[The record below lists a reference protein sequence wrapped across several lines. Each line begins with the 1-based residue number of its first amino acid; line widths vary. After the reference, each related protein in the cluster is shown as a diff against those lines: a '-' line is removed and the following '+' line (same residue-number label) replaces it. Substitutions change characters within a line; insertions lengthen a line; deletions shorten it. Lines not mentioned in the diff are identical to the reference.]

1 MVYSRMTSGL
11 RAGLAAVVVLAASAA
26 VAGPLAVVEL
36 FTSQGCSSCPPADA
50 ALRDLARRTD
60 VIALTMP
67 VDYWDYLGWRD
78 TLAQPA
84 FTARQRAYAATRGD
98 RQVFTPQVVVN
109 GKGACI
115 GSDAAALEQLIQ
127 AGRPG
132 PGVAVALSESAG
144 TVAVDIAGATNGA
157 ARGHTGEVWVLSV
170 AKAREVAI
178 ERGEN
183 RGKTITYANVARGIT
198 RIGEWRGAPLR
209 LEVPLATAKGDGDA
223 YVVLLQAPDGEK
235 LGPILGAAKSPGL

>member
-1 MVYSRMTSGL
+1 MVYSRMISGL

-36 FTSQGCSSCPPADA
+36 FTSQGCSLCPPADA

-78 TLAQPA
+78 TLAKPA

-132 PGVAVALSESAG
+132 PGVGVTLSESAV
-144 TVAVDIAGATNGA
+144 TVAVNIAGTTNGA
-157 ARGHTGEVWVLSV
+157 ARSHIGEVWVVSV

-209 LEVPLATAKGDGDA
+209 LEVPLATAKGDGDG
-223 YVVLLQAPDGEK
+223 YVALLQAPDGEK

>member
-1 MVYSRMTSGL
+1 MVHSRMTSGL
-11 RAGLAAVVVLAASAA
+11 RAGLAAVVVLAASGAIA
-26 VAGPLAVVEL
+26 SPLAVVEL
-36 FTSQGCSSCPPADA
+36 FTSQACSSCPPADA

-78 TLAQPA
+78 TLAKPA

-132 PGVAVALSESAG
+132 PDVAVALSESAG
-144 TVAVDIAGATNGA
+144 SVAVDITGATNGA
-157 ARGHTGEVWVLSV
+157 ARGHTGEVWVVSV

-183 RGKTITYANVARGIT
+183 RGKSITYANVARGIT

-209 LEVPLATAKGDGDA
+209 LEVPLATAKGDGDG

>member
-11 RAGLAAVVVLAASAA
+11 RAGLAAVVVLAASGAIA
-26 VAGPLAVVEL
+26 SPLAVVEL
-36 FTSQGCSSCPPADA
+36 FTSQACSSCPPADA

-60 VIALTMP
+60 VVALTMP

-78 TLAQPA
+78 TLAKPA

-132 PGVAVALSESAG
+132 PDVAIALSESAG
-144 TVAVDIAGATNGA
+144 SVAVDITGATNGA
-157 ARGHTGEVWVLSV
+157 ARGHTGEVWVVSV

-183 RGKTITYANVARGIT
+183 RGKSITYANVARGIT

-209 LEVPLATAKGDGDA
+209 LEVPLAMAKGDGDG

>member
-1 MVYSRMTSGL
+1 MTSRL
-11 RAGLAAVVVLAASAA
+11 RAGVAAVVVVAASAA
-26 VAGPLAVVEL
+26 LAGPLAVVEL

-60 VIALTMP
+60 LVALTMP
-67 VDYWDYLGWRD
+67 VDYWDYLGWHD
-78 TLAQPA
+78 TLAKPA

-109 GKGACI
+109 GTGACI
-115 GSDAAALEQLIQ
+115 GSDAAGLEQLIQ

-132 PGVAVALSESAG
+132 PGVGIALSESGG
-144 TVAVDIAGATNGA
+144 TVAVEIAGATSGA
-157 ARGHTGEVWVLSV
+157 GRGDSGEVWVLPV

-183 RGKTITYANVARGIT
+183 RGKTITYANVVRGMT

-209 LEVPLATAKGDGDA
+209 LEVPLATAKGEGDA
-223 YVVLLQAPDGEK
+223 YVVLLQAPRGEK

>member
-11 RAGLAAVVVLAASAA
+11 RAGLAAVVVLAASGA
-26 VAGPLAVVEL
+26 VASPLAVVEL
-36 FTSQGCSSCPPADA
+36 FTSQACSSCPPADA

-78 TLAQPA
+78 TLAKPA

-132 PGVAVALSESAG
+132 PDVAVALSESAG
-144 TVAVDIAGATNGA
+144 SVAVDITGATNGA
-157 ARGHTGEVWVLSV
+157 ARGHTGEVWVVSV

-183 RGKTITYANVARGIT
+183 RGKSITYANVARGIT

-209 LEVPLATAKGDGDA
+209 LEVPLAMAKGDGDG

>member
-1 MVYSRMTSGL
+1 MTSRL
-11 RAGLAAVVVLAASAA
+11 RAGVAAVVVLAASAA
-26 VAGPLAVVEL
+26 IAGPLAVVEL

-50 ALRDLARRTD
+50 ALRDLSRRTD
-60 VIALTMP
+60 VIALTLP

-98 RQVFTPQVVVN
+98 RQVFTPQIVVN
-109 GKGACI
+109 GKGSCI

-132 PGVAVALSESAG
+132 PGMGIARSESGG
-144 TVAVDIAGATNGA
+144 TVAVEIAGATNGA
-157 ARGHTGEVWVLSV
+157 ARGDTGEVWILPV

-183 RGKTITYANVARGIT
+183 RGKTITYANVVRGMI

-209 LEVPLATAKGDGDA
+209 LEVPLATAKSDGDG
-223 YVVLLQAPDGEK
+223 YVVLLQAPRGEK
-235 LGPILGAAKSPGL
+235 PGPILGAAKSAGL

>member
-11 RAGLAAVVVLAASAA
+11 RAGLAAVVVLAASGA
-26 VAGPLAVVEL
+26 VASPLAVVEL
-36 FTSQGCSSCPPADA
+36 FTSQACSSCPPADA

-78 TLAQPA
+78 TLAKPA

-132 PGVAVALSESAG
+132 PDVAVALSESAG
-144 TVAVDIAGATNGA
+144 RVAVDIAGATNGA
-157 ARGHTGEVWVLSV
+157 PRGHTGEVWVVSV

-183 RGKTITYANVARGIT
+183 RGKSITYANVARGIT

-209 LEVPLATAKGDGDA
+209 LEVPLATAKGDGDG
-223 YVVLLQAPDGEK
+223 YVVLLQAPDGGK

>member
-78 TLAQPA
+78 TLAKPE

-132 PGVAVALSESAG
+132 PGVAVALSETAG
-144 TVAVDIAGATNGA
+144 SVAVDIAGATNGA
-157 ARGHTGEVWVLSV
+157 ARGHIGEVWVVSV

-183 RGKTITYANVARGIT
+183 RGKTITYANVARGIS

-209 LEVPLATAKGDGDA
+209 LEVPLATAKGDGDG

>member
-11 RAGLAAVVVLAASAA
+11 RAGLAAVVVVAASAA

-78 TLAQPA
+78 TLAKPA

-109 GKGACI
+109 GEGACI

-127 AGRPG
+127 GGRPG
-132 PGVAVALSESAG
+132 PGVAVALTESAG

-157 ARGHTGEVWVLSV
+157 ARGHIGEVWILSV
-170 AKAREVAI
+170 ATAREVAI

-209 LEVPLATAKGDGDA
+209 LEVPLATAKGDGDG

-235 LGPILGAAKSPGL
+235 LGPVLGAAKSPGL